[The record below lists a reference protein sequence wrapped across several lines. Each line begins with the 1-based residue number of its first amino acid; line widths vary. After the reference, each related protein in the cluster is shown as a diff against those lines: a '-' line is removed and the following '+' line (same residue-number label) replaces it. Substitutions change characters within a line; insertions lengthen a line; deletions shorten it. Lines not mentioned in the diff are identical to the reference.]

1 MKIKNDNLGE
11 SIFITVWF
19 FVLNFLFYLI
29 LLDVYTFNLS
39 NLNVLIV
46 FISLIILFICI
57 DILLINEILK

>member
-1 MKIKNDNLGE
+1 MKIKNDNLRE

-57 DILLINEILK
+57 NILLINEILK